1 MLTKHEFCFSP
12 WVINK
17 KNVLLGCKL
26 NAIRVPH
33 LNISAIP
40 PSKLD
45 YLIQNNYV
53 VEAISKKDTYN
64 IDNHLFGKLRKIKSD
79 PLLNWIWI
87 SDKSFIDVANLLKKY
102 FSLFDSSCTWEVVV
116 DKKVILENLDNN
128 QSEKPFIIRLSHKEP
143 IEKKIIEELYG
154 NLINKAKIIW
164 IGETTEGTHVGPI
177 IGGSNDMEKYL
188 FATKNWYFSKKLI
201 EFGFKDYWPLP
212 IYTHL
217 LSNPNGVVEAIL
229 KLIKA
234 PSETCI
240 LIEGNRE
247 VYLWTKLTEE
257 KTAESEFFEKQFWSK
272 GLIRNFQINTFDSVN
287 DGYIAKGRSP
297 CNGVD
302 YLEGNSGKGMDST
315 SALYSFV
322 GESVERFSAWQSNK
336 ERVKFNEPQKRKRN
350 IYGIE
355 QFHPFGSKWEEY
367 LKGQNIE
374 LPLREVKEEFNSNSM
389 VLVPECLVPFP
400 YEAPSSKLDVTT
412 SSTAGLAVY
421 SSYDKAVIKGAL
433 ELFERDEF
441 YNFFL

>member
-143 IEKKIIEELYG
+143 IEKKIIEELYV
-154 NLINKAKIIW
+154 NLINI
-164 IGETTEGTHVGPI
+164 
-177 IGGSNDMEKYL
+177 
-188 FATKNWYFSKKLI
+188 
-201 EFGFKDYWPLP
+201 
-212 IYTHL
+212 
-217 LSNPNGVVEAIL
+217 
-229 KLIKA
+229 
-234 PSETCI
+234 
-240 LIEGNRE
+240 
-247 VYLWTKLTEE
+247 
-257 KTAESEFFEKQFWSK
+257 
-272 GLIRNFQINTFDSVN
+272 
-287 DGYIAKGRSP
+287 
-297 CNGVD
+297 
-302 YLEGNSGKGMDST
+302 
-315 SALYSFV
+315 
-322 GESVERFSAWQSNK
+322 
-336 ERVKFNEPQKRKRN
+336 
-350 IYGIE
+350 
-355 QFHPFGSKWEEY
+355 
-367 LKGQNIE
+367 
-374 LPLREVKEEFNSNSM
+374 
-389 VLVPECLVPFP
+389 
-400 YEAPSSKLDVTT
+400 
-412 SSTAGLAVY
+412 
-421 SSYDKAVIKGAL
+421 
-433 ELFERDEF
+433 
-441 YNFFL
+441 